1 MRISDW
7 SSDVCSSD
15 LDRPGRNA
23 ARRGHAVRAVRPG
36 DVVAAPQT
44 AARRRCGAARVT
56 WDPLQQ
62 EVLEALGHTVY
73 RATGPGLAPLSD
85 DPLLHALLRSDE
97 RRGGNEGVS
106 TGRSRWAP

>member
-85 DPLLHALLRSDE
+85 DPLLHALLRAAD
-97 RRGGNEGVS
+97 RKS
-106 TGRSRWAP
+106 TRLNSSH

>member
-15 LDRPGRNA
+15 LVLRPVDRGGGDHRAGDRPGRNA

-85 DPLLHALLRSDE
+85 DPLLHE
-97 RRGGNEGVS
+97 I
-106 TGRSRWAP
+106 GRAHV